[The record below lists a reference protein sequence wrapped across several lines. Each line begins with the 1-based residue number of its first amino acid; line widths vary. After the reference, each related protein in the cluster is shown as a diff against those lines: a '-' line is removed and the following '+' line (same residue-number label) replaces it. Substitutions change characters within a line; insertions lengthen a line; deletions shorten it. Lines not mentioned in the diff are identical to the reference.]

1 MIKSM
6 TGFGRCRTVLHGREI
21 SVEIKSVNHR
31 FFEFS
36 CRTPKGYGFLDDKLK
51 ALVNSRVSR
60 GKIDMFVTVG
70 AAEDTPAEVK
80 INHSLVSGYINA
92 MKEIS
97 ETYGIEND
105 VTVTAISRFP
115 DVYTVSKAPE
125 NEEEITADVLE
136 AANTAID
143 GFIAM
148 REAEGEKMKADILG
162 RAEVIL
168 ATVDEIDERSP
179 QTVKEYE
186 ERLLDRINR
195 TLQDYNINIDEQRV
209 LTEVAVFADKVAVAE
224 ETVRLRSHFAQLSKI
239 MESQTPIG
247 REIDFI
253 IQEMN
258 REANTIG
265 SKVQDA
271 EIAHKVVKIKS
282 EIEKMREQIQNIE
295 LSLIHI

>member
-51 ALVNSRVSR
+51 ALVNSRVLR

-136 AANTAID
+136 AANSAID

-295 LSLIHI
+295 

>member
-70 AAEDTPAEVK
+70 TAEDTPAEVK

-162 RAEVIL
+162 RAEVVL

-295 LSLIHI
+295 

>member
-148 REAEGEKMKADILG
+148 REAEGENMKADILG

-295 LSLIHI
+295 